1 MDTRRFGRKL
11 KLPSTLAIKHQIRKM
26 MADDEVKKTQ
36 AEEQARAETAGIP
49 PTGGSLALHPSDR
62 TPRQRI

>member
-26 MADDEVKKTQ
+26 TADDEVKKTQ
-36 AEEQARAETAGIP
+36 AEEKARAETAGIP
-49 PTGGSLALHPSDR
+49 PTDASL
-62 TPRQRI
+62 Q